1 MLTLLMVNKLNGQ
14 TQLRLETVKLFA
26 SSDSR
31 FEIFQVLFFFT
42 FEVNNV
48 IMVPLNVFIF

>member
-48 IMVPLNVFIF
+48 IMVPLNVLIF